1 MVDYGTAVIGPGLV
15 DVHVHMNEPGR
26 VEWEGVVSKPESLT
40 RLELQQ
46 RQHRR
51 HVWPCS
57 ACRQRCG
64 RSPLLRALCD
74 RWRVTAA
81 LHATPVS
88 FQHHVPRT
96 ATLHLSEESMSG

>member
-26 VEWEGVVSKPESLT
+26 VEWEGVVSKHESLT
-40 RLELQQ
+40 QLELQQ

-51 HVWPCS
+51 HVWPCLP
-57 ACRQRCG
+57 AAMPTQ

-74 RWRVTAA
+74 RWRATAA

-88 FQHHVPRT
+88 FQHHMLRT